1 MWILR
6 YLITIEFKLQLFV
19 NEGTGNGLS
28 HLPSKW
34 FSSNL
39 WKYMGDCCTP
49 SYLLET
55 NYQVQKVSVG
65 NRHKDIE
72 YAILWT
78 SFSCRF
84 CPKFC
89 QVVQSSRWVI
99 LLGFMR
105 WHKDFSVFFNKWLKQ
120 AKLEQGKFTWNIR
133 IFFFFHS
140 ERGEPVK
147 QALQRACRYSKA
159 AQGKPRATFCNICF
173 EWGLNQMT
181 FRDPFLSRVSVR
193 LYYLLL

>member
-49 SYLLET
+49 SYLLEI

-65 NRHKDIE
+65 NRHKGIE

-89 QVVQSSRWVI
+89 QVIQSTRWVI

-133 IFFFFHS
+133 IFFFS
-140 ERGEPVK
+140 TVK
-147 QALQRACRYSKA
+147 GVNLWNRLCREHVGTPKLLRESPELLSVTSALN
-159 AQGKPRATFCNICF
+159 G
-173 EWGLNQMT
+173 
-181 FRDPFLSRVSVR
+181 D
-193 LYYLLL
+193 